1 MMRLEE
7 ELGVELFVRSNH
19 HITLTEDGLLLK
31 RRAEELLALAN
42 RTRQD
47 FLQKKT
53 ELAGEILIGSGEF
66 RSTKELAGLIVAF
79 REQHPLVTFQIYSG
93 NADNIEDHIGRGLL
107 DLGVIGEPV
116 DVRKYEFLFL
126 TEKERWGV
134 LVRNDS
140 PLAVKEQIRAEDLL
154 GVSLV
159 AASRQLHGDV
169 SGWFGEMYDRMEI
182 AAVGNLLY
190 NEAMLVESGMG
201 AVVCIELNCV
211 YENLRFIPF
220 APAVETRT
228 AVVWKRDAVFSAA
241 TTAFLEF
248 VSKQL
253 KGSS

>member
-1 MMRLEE
+1 M
-7 ELGVELFVRSNH
+7 
-19 HITLTEDGLLLK
+19 
-31 RRAEELLALAN
+31 
-42 RTRQD
+42 
-47 FLQKKT
+47 
-53 ELAGEILIGSGEF
+53 EF
-66 RSTKELAGLIVAF
+66 
-79 REQHPLVTFQIYSG
+79 
-93 NADNIEDHIGRGLL
+93 
-107 DLGVIGEPV
+107 
-116 DVRKYEFLFL
+116 
-126 TEKERWGV
+126 
-134 LVRNDS
+134 
-140 PLAVKEQIRAEDLL
+140 
-154 GVSLV
+154 
-159 AASRQLHGDV
+159 
-169 SGWFGEMYDRMEI
+169 